1 MDQKQGSPSE
11 LHEHDAHNLGGEMA
25 EALAGQDYTT
35 SLVPLNK
42 RRGNWVM
49 FWLWVTFQASVA
61 YMYTGYLAR
70 SQGLSLG
77 EMILAG
83 FLGAIVIF
91 AYGVLASNLGT
102 VTGQTHTLLTRTIY
116 GRAGSGVVSVLL
128 IIMGMGWYGFQAFF
142 LALILQGLFG
152 FSDDTVLILSAVF
165 GFVMIA
171 NNLFGFRG
179 VAAYA
184 RYVAAPLL
192 LLWGFYALIKGFV
205 TVPGGTLFAAP
216 SVTEVTISV
225 PVIMGLLIG
234 GMAWG
239 NEPDIFR
246 YAKPGRPWNIPT
258 LLFGYMV
265 GGIVFPVAGYLMAEL
280 SNTSDFG
287 AVMKYFV
294 DFSLFGLVALGVVV
308 FFINQFALNDGNLY
322 ESINAM
328 QNIFGWRRVYSVLI
342 LGVVGAV
349 LAFKMASVQNSFFI
363 VANISGI
370 FVPCATTIMAID
382 HFVVPRLFGLK
393 RPTDK
398 VTSWANTAMVNW
410 VGLVALI
417 VALVVGAYTGG
428 LIPGTSGFGT
438 TNIGLPTLQ
447 SWAVAAGVYL
457 IGVAVV
463 KNSKNVYR
471 LLGYPTNY
479 VAPATAV
486 REPASVGASV

>member
-1 MDQKQGSPSE
+1 MDQKQGPPTE

-42 RRGNWVM
+42 RRSNWVM

-83 FLGAIVIF
+83 FLGALVIF
-91 AYGVLASNLGT
+91 LYGSLASNLGT
-102 VTGQTHTLLTRTIY
+102 VTGQTHTLLTRTIF
-116 GRAGSGVVSVLL
+116 GRAGSGFVSVLL

-152 FSDDTVLILSAVF
+152 FSDNTVLILSAVF

-216 SVTEVTISV
+216 SVTEITITV
-225 PVIMGLLIG
+225 PVVMGLLIG

-246 YAKPGRPWNIPT
+246 YSKPGFPWNLPT

-265 GGIVFPVAGYLMAEL
+265 GGIVFPVAGYLMAML

-322 ESINAM
+322 ESM
-328 QNIFGWRRVYSVLI
+328 RCRTF
-342 LGVVGAV
+342 
-349 LAFKMASVQNSFFI
+349 
-363 VANISGI
+363 
-370 FVPCATTIMAID
+370 
-382 HFVVPRLFGLK
+382 
-393 RPTDK
+393 
-398 VTSWANTAMVNW
+398 
-410 VGLVALI
+410 
-417 VALVVGAYTGG
+417 
-428 LIPGTSGFGT
+428 
-438 TNIGLPTLQ
+438 
-447 SWAVAAGVYL
+447 
-457 IGVAVV
+457 
-463 KNSKNVYR
+463 
-471 LLGYPTNY
+471 
-479 VAPATAV
+479 
-486 REPASVGASV
+486 SVGAASTAC